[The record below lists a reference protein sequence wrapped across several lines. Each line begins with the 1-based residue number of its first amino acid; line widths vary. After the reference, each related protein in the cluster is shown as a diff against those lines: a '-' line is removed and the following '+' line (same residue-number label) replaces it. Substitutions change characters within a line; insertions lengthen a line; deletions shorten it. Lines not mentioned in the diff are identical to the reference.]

1 MIHNIFVTLK
11 ALHVRGIAPWK
22 MFGLISIKRRRSS
35 FTPTP
40 DEPEEQEQDKVFLYP
55 DPWYSEIKL
64 HTSPDCTDIKPKF
77 YFCTYEGNDA
87 MRVLWVALVPDHL
100 LIRVIWEAA
109 AAAGTA
115 DVGGRL
121 SCALGTTP
129 TQTDAAPEPRWWLK
143 TKVFR
148 G

>member
-55 DPWYSEIKL
+55 DP
-64 HTSPDCTDIKPKF
+64 
-77 YFCTYEGNDA
+77 
-87 MRVLWVALVPDHL
+87 
-100 LIRVIWEAA
+100 
-109 AAAGTA
+109 
-115 DVGGRL
+115 
-121 SCALGTTP
+121 
-129 TQTDAAPEPRWWLK
+129 
-143 TKVFR
+143 
-148 G
+148 